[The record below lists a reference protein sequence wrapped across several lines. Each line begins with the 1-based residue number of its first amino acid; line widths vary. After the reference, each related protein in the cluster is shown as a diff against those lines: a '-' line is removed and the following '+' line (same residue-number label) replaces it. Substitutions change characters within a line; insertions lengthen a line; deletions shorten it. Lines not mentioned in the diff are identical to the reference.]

1 MDKDTLKFKINND
14 TSDILFKYHI
24 KQLCIINFTLC
35 FIELII
41 FMIGLIFKTSIY
53 LWPISLTILLFV
65 FFNCIVCNYNYKK
78 AKKALNRFNKKVSN
92 VIDNL

>member
-35 FIELII
+35 FVELII
-41 FMIGLIFKTSIY
+41 FIIGLIFKTSIY
-53 LWPISLTILLFV
+53 LWPISLTILLLYFSIVLFV
-65 FFNCIVCNYNYKK
+65 IIIIKK
-78 AKKALNRFNKKVSN
+78 LRKL
-92 VIDNL
+92 